1 MNEFQKIKQIRK
13 FSTRMVKNA
22 GTVDGV
28 DDFIFN
34 STGKN
39 VPIGTPYHIHYLEN
53 PQQEIFMSGAEHSI
67 ASRLITP
74 TIGIT
79 QFKKYEDAEGL
90 KLDVEQPPGKT
101 LPGPNEYA
109 GGAITRRFA
118 RKIVNGPN
126 PLFEIRDKTDSPYY
140 EYIEV
145 AWRISGPME
154 DVRKENENTLDEV
167 SITNPSIVKV
177 IGNPLEYYIEKKS
190 RLQRVGEALGVEGIE
205 EDVDGNIVITTEMLS
220 SISST
225 PTSVPLGTVGSFK
238 MKGPKKGG
246 GIGKMKIK
254 KKNLQKFAQSAG
266 AGASGGGGSSSGGGS
281 GGGGGGGGGY

>member
-1 MNEFQKIKQIRK
+1 MNEFQQIKQIHK
-13 FSTRMVKNA
+13 FSTRIEMNA

-28 DDFIFN
+28 GDFIFN

-53 PQQEIFMSGAEHSI
+53 PQQQIFMSGAKHSI

-74 TIGIT
+74 TNGIN
-79 QFKKYEDAEGL
+79 QFKRYEDAGGI
-90 KLDVEQPPGKT
+90 KIDVEQPAGKS
-101 LPGPNEYA
+101 LPGPKDYNS
-109 GGAITRRFA
+109 GTIQRTFA

-126 PLFEIRDKTDSPYY
+126 PLFEINVKTNSPYY
-140 EYIEV
+140 EYIDV

-154 DVRKENENTLDEV
+154 EVREENETTLEDL
-167 SITNPSIVKV
+167 SLSFPSIVKV
-177 IGNPLEYYIEKKS
+177 IGNPLEYYIERKT

-205 EDVDGNIVITTEMLS
+205 EDVDGNIVITAEMLK
-220 SISST
+220 ST
-225 PTSVPLGTVGSFK
+225 SPAPVSVPLGTVGSFK

-254 KKNLQKFAQSAG
+254 KKNFKKFAQSAG
-266 AGASGGGGSSSGGGS
+266 AGTSGGGGSSSGGGS
-281 GGGGGGGGGY
+281 GGGGGGGY